1 MGRGFCG
8 VMGWFSLPGPVE
20 LSCLGC
26 FDSIFG
32 ASVCVIDSCYQKW
45 RRGKKSAGVKCPVSC
60 LLFPKILEIALPSS
74 SLPLDI
80 CFCTVTLISSELS
93 QGQGKSK

>member
-32 ASVCVIDSCYQKW
+32 ASVCVIDS
-45 RRGKKSAGVKCPVSC
+45 
-60 LLFPKILEIALPSS
+60 
-74 SLPLDI
+74 
-80 CFCTVTLISSELS
+80 VTKNGE
-93 QGQGKSK
+93 GERKVMG

>member
-32 ASVCVIDSCYQKW
+32 ASVCVIDSVTKNGEGE
-45 RRGKKSAGVKCPVSC
+45 RKVLGLNV
-60 LLFPKILEIALPSS
+60 LFPV
-74 SLPLDI
+74 
-80 CFCTVTLISSELS
+80 FCSPRFL
-93 QGQGKSK
+93 K